1 METVFLDKML
11 IDAADKSFEGL
22 HDEAEKIL
30 LDAAGEFPGSY
41 LVHYNLGVLYVETGK
56 PEKAIASLE
65 QAEKLKENNCD
76 ILNEKA
82 LAYQMTGNIKKA
94 LEYYEKALL
103 CSSSGHDRA
112 LIQNNLGAIYF
123 SMNSF
128 VKAKEFFNK
137 ALTDDAGLEEARQ
150 NLLLVNTYLGIIG

>member
-1 METVFLDKML
+1 MKTVFLEKLL

-41 LVHYNLGVLYVETGK
+41 LVHYNLGVLYVEKGE
-56 PEKAIASLE
+56 PEKAIAALE
-65 QAEKLKENNCD
+65 RAEKLKENDCD

-82 LAYQMTGNIKKA
+82 LAYQKTDNKEKA
-94 LEYYEKALL
+94 IVYYEKALL
-103 CSSSGHDRA
+103 YSTPGHERA
-112 LIQNNLGAIYF
+112 VILNNLGAIHF
-123 SMNSF
+123 SENSF
-128 VKAKEFFNK
+128 VIAKDFFNK
-137 ALTDDAGLEEARQ
+137 ALSEDSRLEEARQ